1 MAQDCLELTMSEEN
15 QNENDLVQG
24 TLVAERDPE
33 TKEPPMYKVLL
44 LNDDYTPMD
53 FVVGVLKQHF
63 HKTMEQATKVMLQV
77 HYDGAGVAGIYRA
90 EIAET
95 KVVSVNEHARE
106 SGHPLMCVM
115 EENE

>member
-1 MAQDCLELTMSEEN
+1 MSDDKEHE
-15 QNENDLVQG
+15 QERG
-24 TLVAERDPE
+24 TVVAERKPE
-33 TKEPPMYKVLL
+33 IKKPSMYKVML

-53 FVVGVLKQHF
+53 FVVRVLKQYF
-63 HKTMEQATKVMLQV
+63 HKSLEQATKVMLQV

-95 KVVSVNEHARE
+95 KVSMVNDYARAQ
-106 SGHPLMCVM
+106 GHPLMCTM